1 MTPERWQRISAAF
14 AAAQRL
20 APDQRAA
27 YLEAALGGHPED
39 RREVE
44 ALLAGHASGF
54 LEAATGAAGAPAL
67 GPGDRFGRYRIVH
80 ELGRGGMGIVY
91 LAEDTE
97 LDRRAALKVLATGP
111 GPAVLLRDH
120 LVREARLA
128 ARIEHRGVA
137 TVYGIEE
144 DPRGLAI
151 ATEFVR
157 GRTLRARLDE
167 GPLEPGPL
175 LDLAV
180 AVAEALAAA
189 HAAGVIHR
197 DLKPENILLAQAGG
211 IKLVDFGIAHLAT
224 PDTVAAPPGA
234 ARDGHLVGTA
244 GYMSPEQIR
253 RGALDAR
260 TDIFSL
266 GVVLYEA
273 AAGEHPFLGA
283 TLDITLDNILRREPP
298 PLVGRRDARFAEID
312 RILARCLHKEPEAR
326 YRDAVALLVDLEA
339 ARRQAWARAASGA
352 PEKGPV
358 APGDFVATAPRP
370 MSPRWWWQ
378 VHQLAVSAAQILL
391 LVAVWFARSQVP
403 AGPFRTALL
412 PAAAVLA
419 ATAVIL
425 RGHWWYQARYQPWS
439 VIDQGR
445 RTRWLVVPA
454 ETGFAL
460 LLAAAGALVVAA
472 GPLVATILFVG
483 AVGLILSLAF
493 IEPATARAA
502 FFGAPPHP

>member
-20 APDQRAA
+20 APDERAA
-27 YLEAALGGHPED
+27 YLGAALAAHPED

-44 ALLAGHASGF
+44 ALLARHASGF
-54 LEAATGAAGAPAL
+54 LEAVTMAAGPVDL
-67 GPGDRFGRYRIVH
+67 QPGETFGRYRIVR

-91 LAEDTE
+91 LAEDMA
-97 LDRRAALKVLATGP
+97 LGRRAALKVLATGP
-111 GPAVLLRDH
+111 APVGLLRDH

-128 ARIEHRGVA
+128 ARIEHRGIA

-151 ATEFVR
+151 ASEFVR

-167 GPLEPGPL
+167 GPFEPGPL

-211 IKLVDFGIAHLAT
+211 VKLVDFGIAHLLTA
-224 PDTVAAPPGA
+224 DAVAASPGA
-234 ARDGHLVGTA
+234 DRDGLLVGTA
-244 GYMSPEQIR
+244 GYMSPEQVR

-260 TDIFSL
+260 TDLFSL

-283 TLDITLDNILRREPP
+283 TLDVTFDNILRREPP
-298 PLVGRRDARFAEID
+298 LLRDRRDARFAELD

-326 YRDAVALLVDLEA
+326 YPDAVALLVELEA
-339 ARRQAWARAASGA
+339 ARRQAGVRTGGAVPSEGRAASGDA
-352 PEKGPV
+352 VVP
-358 APGDFVATAPRP
+358 APRP

-378 VHQLAVSAAQILL
+378 VHQLVVSAVQVLL
-391 LVAVWFARSQVP
+391 LIGVWVARQQAP
-403 AGPFRTALL
+403 AGPFRTAML

-419 ATAVIL
+419 AAAVIL
-425 RGHWWYQARYQPWS
+425 RGHLWYQARYQPWS
-439 VIDQGR
+439 VGEQER
-445 RTRWLVVPA
+445 RTRWIVVAA
-454 ETGFAL
+454 ETGLCL
-460 LLAAAGALVVAA
+460 LLAAIGALVVTVQ
-472 GPLVATILFVG
+472 PLVATLLFVG
-483 AVGLILSLAF
+483 ALGLILALVF

-502 FFGAPPHP
+502 FPEAARRP